1 METDRAAEIRDRP
14 RSCSGS
20 PAPDVVPD
28 RADLRLNLRIVNRS
42 SRRFEKMGRE
52 VKQPDDWATFNTQ
65 SLLGGALLGQK
76 KYADAEPLL
85 LSGYRGMKQRQEKIP
100 AQGKIRLTEALQCL
114 VQLYEATGKK
124 DEAEKWRIQLKSA
137 TPRPDKPKP

>member
-1 METDRAAEIRDRP
+1 
-14 RSCSGS
+14 
-20 PAPDVVPD
+20 
-28 RADLRLNLRIVNRS
+28 
-42 SRRFEKMGRE
+42 MGRE